1 MYHFIKIKRFGT
13 ISCWYFVP
21 KTEEEILEHWNKYIS
36 PIIKDGIR
44 DTFNTHFKKLMKH
57 PSNQY
62 AVYLELL
69 AKVHNQGKVNMGI
82 FEEGRNEMVKV
93 IEQRISCFRKH
104 NKTLLTCSMLESF
117 KMDDDVIVEEKDME
131 TLTFPDEAEY
141 NIDDV
146 RFLQWPGGTH
156 WYAKIGKFD
165 ICDDMGDY
173 KWNCKGDAIEAAK
186 WWVKNNRL

>member
-1 MYHFIKIKRFGT
+1 MYHFIKIKRLGT

-21 KTEEEILEHWNKYIS
+21 KTEEEILEHWDKYVS

-44 DTFNTHFKKLMKH
+44 DTFDTHFKKLMKH

-62 AVYLELL
+62 AVCLELL

-104 NKTLLTCSMLESF
+104 HKTLLTCSMLESF

-156 WYAKIGKFD
+156 WYAKIGKLD
-165 ICDDMGDY
+165 ICDDMGRY

-186 WWVKNNRL
+186 WWIKNN

>member
-1 MYHFIKIKRFGT
+1 
-13 ISCWYFVP
+13 
-21 KTEEEILEHWNKYIS
+21 
-36 PIIKDGIR
+36 
-44 DTFNTHFKKLMKH
+44 
-57 PSNQY
+57 
-62 AVYLELL
+62 
-69 AKVHNQGKVNMGI
+69 MGI

-131 TLTFPDEAEY
+131 TLTFPDESEY

-156 WYAKIGKFD
+156 WYAKIGKLD

-173 KWNCKGDAIEAAK
+173 KWDCKGDAIEAAK
-186 WWVKNNRL
+186 WWVKNN

>member
-1 MYHFIKIKRFGT
+1 MYHFIKVKRFGT

-21 KTEEEILEHWNKYIS
+21 KTEEEILEHWDKYVS

-44 DTFNTHFKKLMKH
+44 DTFDTHFKKLMKH

-62 AVYLELL
+62 AVCLELL

-82 FEEGRNEMVKV
+82 FVEGRNEMVRV

-156 WYAKIGKFD
+156 WYAKIGKLD
-165 ICDDMGDY
+165 ICDDMGQY

-186 WWVKNNRL
+186 WWIKNN